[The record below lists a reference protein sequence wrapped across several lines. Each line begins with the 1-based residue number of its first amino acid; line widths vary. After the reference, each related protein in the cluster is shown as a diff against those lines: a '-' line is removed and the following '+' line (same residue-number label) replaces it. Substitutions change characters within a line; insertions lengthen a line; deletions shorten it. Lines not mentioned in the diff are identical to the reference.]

1 MKKRQLAAGMAI
13 VVGLTLVGGSGSAVL
28 ASEKVGFG
36 FNAPLISGFPGGREV
51 RLTGGGAFSLPDL
64 FVHSAGGF
72 RCLSDISAGPL
83 TGCLAGEGVRWD
95 TVDLLTSTAFQCTG
109 ADPGGTKTAFTGDNT
124 VALLADFYRQGDGDT
139 ESFTA
144 RMFVSDTDQA
154 PDIEGVQ
161 NVWIAGVGCGTAIV
175 NFK

>member
-1 MKKRQLAAGMAI
+1 MKRRIAATVAI
-13 VVGLTLVGGSGSAVL
+13 IGLTLVGGMGSTAL
-28 ASEKVGFG
+28 AEGKVGFG
-36 FNAPLISGFPGGREV
+36 FNAPLITGFPGVREV

-83 TGCLAGEGVRWD
+83 TGCLAGQGVRWD
-95 TVDLLTSTAFQCTG
+95 TVDLLASTAFQCTG
-109 ADPGGTKTAFTGDNT
+109 ADPAGTKTAFTGGNT
-124 VALLADFYRQGDGDT
+124 VALLADFYRQGDGDV

-144 RMFVSDTDQA
+144 RMFVSDSDQA

>member
-1 MKKRQLAAGMAI
+1 
-13 VVGLTLVGGSGSAVL
+13 
-28 ASEKVGFG
+28 
-36 FNAPLISGFPGGREV
+36 V

-72 RCLSDISAGPL
+72 RCLSDIAAGPL
-83 TGCLAGEGVRWD
+83 TGCLTGQGVRWD
-95 TVDLLTSTAFQCTG
+95 TVDLLPSTAFQCTG
-109 ADPGGTKTAFTGDNT
+109 ADPAGTKTAFTEGNT
-124 VALLADFYRQGDGDT
+124 VALLADFYRQGDGDV

-144 RMFVSDTDQA
+144 RMFVSDSDQA

>member
-1 MKKRQLAAGMAI
+1 MKRRIAATVAI
-13 VVGLTLVGGSGSAVL
+13 IGLTLVGGMGSTVR

-36 FNAPLISGFPGGREV
+36 FNAPLITGFPGVREV

-83 TGCLAGEGVRWD
+83 TGCLAGQGVRWD

-109 ADPGGTKTAFTGDNT
+109 ADPAGTKTAFTGGNT
-124 VALLADFYRQGDGDT
+124 VALLADFYRQGDGDV
-139 ESFTA
+139 ESFSA
-144 RMFVSDTDQA
+144 RMFVSDSDQA
-154 PDIEGVQ
+154 PDIDGVQ